1 MLLAE
6 REGKIAILLE
16 EMASLEEDTDKLELV
31 DGKID
36 EINELLF
43 ISLTRED
50 LEKLFRIAS
59 RKIWRAIAKSLLK

>member
-59 RKIWRAIAKSLLK
+59 RKIWKKKKKSLLK